1 MIVHPGFV
9 GIDISKANLDVFDAT
24 AGQLQ
29 RIANAPQPIATLLRR
44 WKRTKVF
51 VLFEATGHYDTAL
64 QSALAKA
71 QIPFARV
78 NPARA
83 RDFARAAGFLAKT
96 DAVDAKM
103 LAAMAQCLRPN
114 PCQPADLERQRLAR
128 LQKRR
133 DRLVAMRQQ
142 ERTRVRDSPC
152 PDTTTDIA
160 RHLAWLD
167 SEIDTLQTRIEAL
180 IATSAQ
186 LGSACRRMRTVP
198 GVGPVTAATLLAL
211 VPELGSRS
219 PKTIAALAGLA
230 PFNADSGGFRGQ
242 RRIGG
247 GRKRVRDAL
256 YMAAVAA
263 SRSKS
268 RFADFYRNL
277 RKAGKPPKLAFIALA
292 RKILT
297 TLNAIMRDQVVFQP

>member
-1 MIVHPGFV
+1 MIIHPGFV

-29 RIANAPQPIATLLRR
+29 RIANAPQPIAKLLRR

-114 PCQPADLERQRLAR
+114 PSQPADLERQRLAR

-133 DRLVAMRQQ
+133 DQLVAMRQQ
-142 ERTRVRDSPC
+142 ERTRVHDAPC
-152 PDTTTDIA
+152 PEITADIA

-167 SEIDTLQTRIEAL
+167 SEIDTLQTRIKTL

-186 LGSACRRMRTVP
+186 LAPACSRMRTVP
-198 GVGPVTAATLLAL
+198 GVGPVTAVTLLAL

-230 PFNADSGGFRGQ
+230 PFNADSGGFRGL

-263 SRSKS
+263 SRSRS

-297 TLNAIMRDQVVFQP
+297 TINAIMRDQVVFQP